1 VTFENLGKIERGGLN
16 LLAYKGDTTD
26 EIQVEQTIVQH
37 RTLEKSNIKVVDEM
51 VRMIDHQR
59 MFETFTK
66 SMMTFDEMDSKAIN
80 DVGILR

>member
-1 VTFENLGKIERGGLN
+1 
-16 LLAYKGDTTD
+16 LAYKGDTTD

-37 RTLEKSNIKVVDEM
+37 RTLEKSNIKVVEEM